1 MRLKRLNLFNL
12 LTVSFVTVVVL
23 YPALLVYSVVWQE
36 HLQIVLG
43 EQNQTIKIVHWLL
56 LLTPICLELAII
68 GYNRYRNHHTFTLQK
83 QVKMLEQL
91 WEQS

>member
-1 MRLKRLNLFNL
+1 M
-12 LTVSFVTVVVL
+12 TVVVL

-36 HLQIVLG
+36 HLQMVLG

-56 LLTPICLELAII
+56 LLTPICLELAILI
-68 GYNRYRNHHTFTLQK
+68 YNRYRNRHTFTLQK